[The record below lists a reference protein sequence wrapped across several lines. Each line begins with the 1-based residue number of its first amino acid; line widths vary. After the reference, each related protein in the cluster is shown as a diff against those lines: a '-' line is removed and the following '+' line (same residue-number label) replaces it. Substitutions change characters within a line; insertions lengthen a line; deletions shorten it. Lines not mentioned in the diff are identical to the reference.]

1 MCFLAYLSDVAA
13 AVVARGY
20 AEQLVDLH
28 LPILLG
34 LGFDSVF
41 VVLQRE
47 KEIPCRI
54 AIPLPSANLRYPGWQ
69 YCIGSRCE
77 SLTYDGSRGVAG

>member
-1 MCFLAYLSDVAA
+1 MCSLAYLSDVAA

-20 AEQLVDLH
+20 AEQLVEWH

-41 VVLQRE
+41 VVLQKG
-47 KEIPCRI
+47 KEIPCSI
-54 AIPLPSANLRYPGWQ
+54 TTPFSSANLRHMVGNTMMDQ
-69 YCIGSRCE
+69 GAR
-77 SLTYDGSRGVAG
+77 A